1 MAPVAYSL
9 VCFTIMALGWSMV
22 LAWLRFASGSL
33 WPAALMHGAHNLFIQ
48 AVLDGMTRA
57 TGPALGYVVG
67 EFGVGVAICYAAA
80 GLLAWRALRDKRATG
95 SR

>member
-1 MAPVAYSL
+1 
-9 VCFTIMALGWSMV
+9 MV